1 MPYVTTDT
9 LKSELTEFRRRGD
22 IRWALKGELPTEETI
37 SALIEALIGTGLTDE
52 EIADI
57 LAHA

>member
-9 LKSELTEFRRRGD
+9 LKEELTEFRRRGD
-22 IRWALKGELPTEETI
+22 LRWALKGELPTEE
-37 SALIEALIGTGLTDE
+37 SLSQLVEALVGTGLTDD